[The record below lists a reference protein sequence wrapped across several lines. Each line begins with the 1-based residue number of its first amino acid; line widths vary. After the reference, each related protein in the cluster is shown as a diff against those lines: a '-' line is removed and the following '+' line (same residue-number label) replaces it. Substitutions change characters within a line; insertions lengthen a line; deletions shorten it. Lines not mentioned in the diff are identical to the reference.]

1 MTNILHLCINHGSLK
16 ICSNGITTHFIMYS
30 TMYKIDRKPPF
41 NDQYHRLE
49 MKQLE
54 NNIGW

>member
-1 MTNILHLCINHGSLK
+1 MTNILHFCINHGCLK